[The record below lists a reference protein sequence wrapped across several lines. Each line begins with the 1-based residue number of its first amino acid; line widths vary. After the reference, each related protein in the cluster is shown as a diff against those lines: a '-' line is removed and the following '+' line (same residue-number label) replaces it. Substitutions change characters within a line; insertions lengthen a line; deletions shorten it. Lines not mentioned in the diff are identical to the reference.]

1 MNPAPV
7 HKSIRWHIPG
17 LILGLGFVLS
27 LLSGCATTPP
37 GGPVS
42 APSSPGQQAAWAAH
56 QQKVR
61 SLGNHWKCSG
71 RAAIRDGNQGGTISL
86 DWRQNENMFHVRL
99 TAPLNQGAVD
109 LLGNSQQMLIADSE
123 GNRQLT
129 ATPEQTLKRITGWD
143 LPLSSLPDWLVGLPH
158 DDQATK
164 TLDRHGRLATLQD
177 HGWTLSFDRYRY
189 VDQRVFLPGLIN
201 ITRDGLHVKVLIS
214 QWDLSNAP

>member
-1 MNPAPV
+1 MRPNLLHRSGHRV
-7 HKSIRWHIPG
+7 VPG
-17 LILGLGFVLS
+17 LLLALGFVTS

-37 GGPVS
+37 A
-42 APSSPGQQAAWAAH
+42 APGAAPASPGLEAAWDTH

-61 SLGNHWKCSG
+61 SLNNHWKCSG

-86 DWRQNENMFHVRL
+86 DWRQNGDMFHVRL

-109 LLGNSQQMLIADSE
+109 LLGTPQQMLIADSE

-143 LPLSSLPDWLVGLPH
+143 LPLSALSDWLVGLPH
-158 DDQATK
+158 DEQARK
-164 TLDRHGRLATLQD
+164 TLDRHGRLATMQD
-177 HGWTLSFDRYRY
+177 HGWTLQFDRYRY
-189 VDQRVFLPGLIN
+189 VDQRVFLPGLID

-214 QWDLSNAP
+214 DWSLSDAP